1 MHFVDGSSTIL
12 PPDPEPVDEHLTAYL
27 AAPLPEEALARSEN
41 KANLFGKYVLL
52 RELGRGAT
60 ATVVKAWDT
69 YLSRHVALKFLR
81 TTPVRNVEME
91 STERVQSF
99 LREARLAARLSHPNI
114 VPIHE
119 VDCRE
124 GRYYISME
132 FVDGGT
138 LADVIHGAGDP
149 KGRTRFYKEPERF
162 LTLLRTI
169 ALAVHHAHSQ
179 TPAVVHRDLKP
190 QNVLLDGKGKPF
202 VADFGLANEV
212 RVEGEKQDG
221 VRGTPSYMA
230 PEQVLGDTRAIDAR
244 TDVYALGVILYEM
257 LSGEVPFR
265 GENIPSILRK
275 VVTDVPVPPSIAV
288 ARGTKAPPELAGSPQ
303 AMRTHLESVCL
314 KALSKKKEER
324 HSSALEFAEALH
336 QWLRPASRGVV
347 TAAPPAPPPRSG
359 KARLVALSSALV
371 LALILGG
378 WRLWSPHAET
388 SAPAAPGSEVSLL
401 ASGLLEDG
409 KWPEFRGA
417 VAELRRRA
425 PNHPKLGEFEK
436 AIASREERIEK
447 SRKDWTATLEQLA
460 TKADP
465 EDLRRRMAEFS
476 ETEDEFRTSLRRGV
490 DRWNASLLKDSRE
503 LSGDGPSDAWIS
515 ADSKKRARSLLQGL
529 ETLEQVTRSTGL
541 DHDPASAAEMRARL
555 GKLLAYRGQWTLRAN
570 IAPFAEMR
578 ILRGGQEIAR
588 DFTPAIVKALELNSD
603 DVDVEFFWP
612 SVEDPQK
619 RWKSPLRG
627 LKAGERVVVSGSLES
642 MDIRVERK

>member
-41 KANLFGKYVLL
+41 PANLFGKYVLL

-60 ATVVKAWDT
+60 GTVVKAWDT

-81 TTPVRNVEME
+81 TTPTRNVEME

-114 VPIHE
+114 IPIHE
-119 VDCRE
+119 VDCRD

-132 FVDGGT
+132 FVDGPT

-149 KGRTRFYKEPERF
+149 RGRTRFYQEPERF

-179 TPAVVHRDLKP
+179 KPAVVHRDLKP
-190 QNVLLDGKGKPF
+190 QNVLLDVKGKPF

-212 RVEGEKQDG
+212 RVEGEKQEG

-230 PEQVLGDTRAIDAR
+230 PEQVLGETGAIDAR

-257 LSGEVPFR
+257 LAGEVPFR

-275 VVTDVPVPPSIAV
+275 VVTDAPVPPMIAV
-288 ARGTKAPPELAGSPQ
+288 ARGTKLPPELAASPQ
-303 AMRTHLESVCL
+303 AMRTHLEGVCL
-314 KALSKKKEER
+314 KALSKKKEAR

-336 QWLRPASRGVV
+336 QWLRPVSRGVV
-347 TAAPPAPPPRSG
+347 PAAAPAAAPRGG
-359 KARLVALSSALV
+359 KVRLAALSSTLG
-371 LALILGG
+371 LALIVGG
-378 WRLWSPHAET
+378 WRLWSTPVEAPP
-388 SAPAAPGSEVSLL
+388 PAAPGSEVSLL
-401 ASGLLEDG
+401 ASGLLADG

-425 PNHPKLGEFEK
+425 PNHPKLEEFEK
-436 AIASREERIEK
+436 AIAAREDRIER
-447 SRKDWTATLEQLA
+447 SRKEWTAAVEQLA
-460 TKADP
+460 TTADP
-465 EDLRRRMAEFS
+465 DDLRRRLAEFT
-476 ETEDEFRTSLRRGV
+476 ETEDEFRTSLRRSI

-515 ADSKKRARSLLQGL
+515 EGSKKRATSLLRAL
-529 ETLEQVTRSTGL
+529 ETLEQVVRSTGL
-541 DHDPASAAEMRARL
+541 DHDPGSAAEMRARL
-555 GKLLAYRGQWTLRAN
+555 GKLLAYRGQWSLRAN
-570 IAPFAEMR
+570 VAPFAELR
-578 ILRGGQEIAR
+578 ILRGGRECAR
-588 DFTPAIVKALELNSD
+588 DFTPAIVKALDLDSE
-603 DVDVEFFWP
+603 DVELELFWP
-612 SVEDPQK
+612 SMRDPQR
-619 RWKSPLRG
+619 RWKGPLSG
-627 LKAGERVVVSGSLES
+627 LRAGERVVVSGSLES